1 MSQTLEKYT
10 YDDFGNQTGTETYEV
25 NMDAMKNAK
34 TKDMCNIYDTT
45 NQLIKVEEKANGGSN

>member
-10 YDDFGNQTGTETYEV
+10 YDDFGNQTGKETYEV

-34 TKDMCNIYDTT
+34 TKDMCNIYDT
-45 NQLIKVEEKANGGSN
+45 ANRLWR

>member
-10 YDDFGNQTGTETYEV
+10 YDDFGNQTGKETYEV

-34 TKDMCNIYDTT
+34 TKDMCNIYDTA

>member
-10 YDDFGNQTGTETYEV
+10 YDDFGNQTGKETYEV

-34 TKDMCNIYDTT
+34 TIVA
-45 NQLIKVEEKANGGSN
+45 QLSRQKSKIFIMN